1 MRVFGFCF
9 VGLVCTLGSLSAAC
23 GDDPPDPGFEE
34 VGGSGEGAGGPS
46 TTGSGST
53 STKSTGASSPTTATT
68 STNMTTSTTTTT
80 NTSSSTGS
88 GCQDGGPGE
97 PNDSEAAA
105 HDLGTIGDCDDEGGS
120 VSGVLDGTTDPDWYK
135 YQGTDGTGCSVDP
148 SRAITS
154 SHPIRVCKFI
164 QCDDN
169 EENDFECPGGT
180 QAVDSPDGRPG
191 CCSTSEFN
199 FGLTCGSS
207 SLNSDNATV
216 YVRIDTTANECVTYT
231 LTYHY

>member
-9 VGLVCTLGSLSAAC
+9 VGLVCVVGSLSAAC

-46 TTGSGST
+46 TTGSGTT
-53 STKSTGASSPTTATT
+53 STKSTGASSPTTATS
-68 STNMTTSTTTTT
+68 STNGPTTTTGT
-80 NTSSSTGS
+80 ASSSSTGM

-169 EENDFECPGGT
+169 EENDFDCPGGT

-231 LTYHY
+231 LSYHY

>member
-1 MRVFGFCF
+1 MRFFGFCF
-9 VGLVCTLGSLSAAC
+9 VGLVCALGSLSAAC

-46 TTGSGST
+46 TTGPSTT
-53 STKSTGASSPTTATT
+53 STKSTGVSSPTTATT
-68 STNMTTSTTTTT
+68 SVTGTSTTTNTA
-80 NTSSSTGS
+80 TSSSTGS

-97 PNDSEAAA
+97 PNDTESSA

-148 SRAITS
+148 SREITS

-164 QCDDN
+164 QCDNN
-169 EENDFECPGGT
+169 EANDFSCPGGT
-180 QAVDSPDGRPG
+180 MDVTSPDGRPG